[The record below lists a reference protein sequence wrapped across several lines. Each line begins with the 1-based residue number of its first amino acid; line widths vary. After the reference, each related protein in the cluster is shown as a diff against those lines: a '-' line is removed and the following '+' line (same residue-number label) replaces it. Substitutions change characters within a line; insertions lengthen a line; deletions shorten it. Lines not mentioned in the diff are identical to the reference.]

1 MAYYNF
7 RRKARG
13 AKKFIKKRVIQPYTD
28 LKNQRGFKNRMRLY
42 QEVTALKKM
51 INAEK
56 QNVESNVS
64 TVHTLAQYNG
74 VSSGRQ
80 CLDVMPT
87 ISQGF
92 GEDNRKGD
100 SVKVCS
106 LVLKLK
112 VETNSFNTLQPT
124 AYKFYLIRQNTNPV
138 SVSAAPDTFLEPNPF
153 SGVLDSYSNRNYE
166 HFRDFQVIGVASG
179 VLKSNTN
186 DSLNQIQVKSHT
198 IARKCE
204 FHIRYDKGTN
214 TIINNPIYLLAV
226 ANDGD
231 RSGANHIK
239 FQYALKVYYYDN

>member
-7 RRKARG
+7 RRKARA
-13 AKKFIKKRVIQPYTD
+13 AKKFVKKRVIKPYTD

-64 TVHTLAQYNG
+64 TIHTLGQFSGAG
-74 VSSGRQ
+74 SGRQ
-80 CLDVMPT
+80 CIDIMPT
-87 ISQGF
+87 IAQGF

-124 AYKFYLIRQNTNPV
+124 AYTFYLIRQPTNPV
-138 SVSAAPDTFLEPNPF
+138 NITQTPALFLEPNPF
-153 SGVLDSYSNRNYE
+153 SGVEDYYSNRNYE
-166 HFRDFQVIGVASG
+166 HFKDFQVIGKVTG
-179 VLKSNTN
+179 MLKSNTN

-198 IARKCE
+198 LARKCE

-231 RSGANHIK
+231 RGTANHIK
-239 FQYALKVYYYDN
+239 FQYAFKVYYYDN